1 MEMSQ
6 QSLFLTVFI
15 GCMVALVTWCAIT
28 FTIGFLWR
36 AYEARKMARI
46 ADSATRAIRED
57 MQSCPLAPPGSEAW
71 KIMEAHA
78 DLSLAALDVPGAVP
92 VADLR
97 KAVDGN
103 AEQLVWLKRLV
114 STAQQYKRVLPE
126 RNQQMMR
133 AERRA
138 KAESA
143 KYVGDE

>member
-36 AYEARKMARI
+36 AYEARKMGRI

-78 DLSLAALDVPGAVP
+78 DLSLAALDVPPLPPEAQTSSLGAAVRDHWWMGP
-92 VADLR
+92 LIAAAQKY
-97 KAVDGN
+97 KA
-103 AEQLVWLKRLV
+103 
-114 STAQQYKRVLPE
+114 VLPE